1 MTVNSS
7 HIFVNISFKIFVQ
20 KDNLLSM
27 NKNIIKIKPFQI

>member
-27 NKNIIKIKPFQI
+27 NKILLR